1 MKRSFYKSIAAPLAL
16 LLALFAAL
24 ASGCGSLSSLPPAQ
38 TQAPGTA
45 GIQATQ
51 TPDAP
56 VPTPATGITPEGG
69 EATVPLTE
77 ADGVTFVQK
86 TVLYPEDS
94 TEANAQFRLEYAL
107 PAFGEAFPAAAA
119 MNEQVAL
126 YEDELLER
134 VRAERLPYADTAA
147 GGALPYTRVECRAE
161 RVGDSI
167 NIYLHEFT
175 SFGGAEEALPRI
187 LVLGPDGTRAS
198 LASATG
204 VYDVEPLAA
213 QQVFNLIDANRSAY
227 YGDITLED
235 IPAALDLYAGFF
247 VTGEGYGLAVA
258 PGTLA
263 PEEEG
268 MLVFL
273 IDRAAF
279 YPQSVGGVLSAAEY
293 EALRVPLDA
302 LISACSMD
310 YTGFTSSAPNAFV
323 TTSFLTLLLTRG
335 TEDALYVPVARAQ
348 YESAFASYFSGALP
362 ADWAEAGDGTWL
374 DADHYMLPVY
384 AHGTWSLRIDQ
395 AVRTQTGLV
404 LYGMILYGVPG
415 TASAGELTAATVTL
429 TASSASPAGYVFEAV
444 ELR

>member
-1 MKRSFYKSIAAPLAL
+1 MKRYAYKRIAAPLAL
-16 LLALFAAL
+16 LFALFAVF
-24 ASGCGSLSSLPPAQ
+24 ASGCGSLSSLPGAQ
-38 TQAPGTA
+38 TQIPGTA
-45 GIQATQ
+45 DPNAAQ
-51 TPDAP
+51 TPDELT
-56 VPTPATGITPEGG
+56 PTPPLGVTPEGG
-69 EATVPLTE
+69 DMEVLLTE
-77 ADGVTFVQK
+77 ADGVAFVQK
-86 TVLYPEDS
+86 TVLYPEDA

-147 GGALPYTRVECRAE
+147 GGALPYTRVECRIE
-161 RVGDSI
+161 RAGGYI

-175 SFGGAEEALPRI
+175 SFCGEEEALPRI
-187 LVLGPDGTRAS
+187 LVIGPDGARAS

-213 QQVFNLIDANRSAY
+213 QQVFNLIDANRGAY
-227 YGDITLED
+227 FGDITLED

-247 VTGEGYGLAVA
+247 VTGEGYGLAIA

-279 YPQSVGGVLSAAEY
+279 YPEAVGSVLLAAEY
-293 EALRVPLDA
+293 EALRAPLDA
-302 LISACSMD
+302 LVSACAMD
-310 YTGFTSSAPNAFV
+310 YAGFDASAPNAFV
-323 TTSFLTLLLTRG
+323 TTSFLTLLLTQG
-335 TEDALYVPVARAQ
+335 TEDALYAPVPRAQ
-348 YESAFASYFSGALP
+348 YEEAYASYFSAPLP
-362 ADWAEAGDGTWL
+362 ANWAEAGDGTWL
-374 DADHYMLPVY
+374 DGESYMLPVY

-429 TASSASPAGYVFEAV
+429 TASGVSPAGYIFESV